1 MYLKLAVGNVRRSV
15 RDYSVYFATLA
26 LAACL
31 LYSFIA
37 SGDYLLAL
45 DLTAEQRGTYAQ
57 IGSVL
62 EAFSIFVVIVFIFL
76 VAYANRFIV
85 RRRKREFGLY
95 ALVGMGRGS
104 IAAVLALEGGLVGAA
119 ALAMGLSLGVVL
131 SPAFGAVAA
140 FVFDAPW
147 TPHMAFLPGAAVWT
161 TGSFAAI
168 AGLGA
173 VACVRDV
180 LRRPLVELMQAERAP
195 ERLVGATR
203 AASRWQL
210 VLAAPLL
217 AVVWGCCVLQPIY
230 FIAFIIPMGFAAF
243 GATLLVMRAF
253 AWRWGERERRNEQ
266 RYWNGLRLFTVR
278 QVGARISSTSAALS
292 CVCVLIAAAVCMM
305 CAGFVFS
312 VGLRGSVELADSA
325 NALAPIGYVG
335 IFYGAA
341 FLVTAAAILAL
352 QQLSGAADA
361 RRAYVVLR
369 ELGCDRAMAASSL
382 RRQVGL
388 CFGAPLAFALVHDVF
403 GLMLVGFLSFVFGS
417 ASFVLI
423 VADVLGFTLV
433 LMTAYA
439 WLTCRACERLLL
451 G

>member
-1 MYLKLAVGNVRRSV
+1 M
-15 RDYSVYFATLA
+15 
-26 LAACL
+26 
-31 LYSFIA
+31 
-37 SGDYLLAL
+37 
-45 DLTAEQRGTYAQ
+45 
-57 IGSVL
+57 
-62 EAFSIFVVIVFIFL
+62 
-76 VAYANRFIV
+76 
-85 RRRKREFGLY
+85 
-95 ALVGMGRGS
+95 
-104 IAAVLALEGGLVGAA
+104 
-119 ALAMGLSLGVVL
+119 
-131 SPAFGAVAA
+131 
-140 FVFDAPW
+140 
-147 TPHMAFLPGAAVWT
+147 
-161 TGSFAAI
+161 
-168 AGLGA
+168 
-173 VACVRDV
+173 
-180 LRRPLVELMQAERAP
+180 
-195 ERLVGATR
+195 
-203 AASRWQL
+203 
-210 VLAAPLL
+210 
-217 AVVWGCCVLQPIY
+217 LQPIY

-266 RYWNGLRLFTVR
+266 RYWDGLRLFTVR

-361 RRAYVVLR
+361 RRANVVLR

-388 CFGAPLAFALVHDVF
+388 CFGTPLAFALVHDVF

-433 LMTAYA
+433 LMAAYA